1 LVTVL
6 RMLRFLRPFWT
17 TVLASVLL
25 GVATIASGVGLLGTS
40 AYLISRAALQPSI
53 AVLQVSIV
61 GVRFFWLSRGIF
73 RYVERLVSHSANFK
87 LLAQLRTWFFKSVE
101 PLAPAGLT
109 YLSSGDLLARSI
121 ADIDTLEDFFVR
133 LVSPPL
139 VALVT
144 TLCASLFVDQF
155 DPRFGLI
162 LMLGLL
168 ASSFGIPV
176 LSSALQ
182 RKSRNRLVQSRS
194 DLHTAITDNILGI
207 TDVLVYG
214 DAEEVRRRIKR
225 LRNTYQDNQRKL
237 AWREALADAANL
249 LFSNLTMWLILLVA
263 IPLVSIGQLDGV
275 LLAVLAMIALTSF
288 EAAQPMGLVAQ
299 NLENSASA
307 AQRLFEIA
315 DARPEIAT
323 EALASLN
330 STHPTI
336 EIKQLSFGYDSTQ
349 PGILDQVS
357 ISLTPGKKIAIV
369 GPSGSGKTTLLNL
382 LLRFWN
388 YREGII
394 EIDGVDLHEVD
405 AGAVRD
411 QFSVLSQNAFLMSGT
426 IRQNL
431 LLSMPE
437 ASEDSLMAAIDLAQ
451 MTDWL
456 KTLPDGL
463 DTWIGENGVQ
473 ISGGEH
479 QRLAIARLALRDRP
493 IWILDEPSSHLD
505 AITEQKIIERIL
517 DACKDRTLIWV
528 THRLTGLE
536 KMDEILVLSSGH
548 IVENGK
554 HQQLLQQEGLYA
566 RMWHIQNREI
576 FDDLGTF
583 SLSSTS

>member
-1 LVTVL
+1 MVTIL
-6 RMLRFLRPFWT
+6 RMLRFLRPFRT
-17 TVLASVLL
+17 TVLASVAL
-25 GVATIASGVGLLGTS
+25 GVATIASGIGLLGTS

-61 GVRFFWLSRGIF
+61 GVRFFGLSRGIF

-139 VALVT
+139 VALIT
-144 TLCASLFVDQF
+144 SLCASLFVGQF

-168 ASSFGIPV
+168 SSSFGIPL
-176 LSSALQ
+176 LSNRLQ
-182 RKSRNRLVQSRS
+182 RNSRNQLVQSRS
-194 DLHTAITDNILGI
+194 DLHAAITDSILGI
-207 TDVLVYG
+207 ADLLVYG
-214 DAEEVRRRIKR
+214 NADEIHKRIKN
-225 LRNTYQDNQRKL
+225 LRSSYQADQRKL
-237 AWREALADAANL
+237 AWREALSDAANL
-249 LFSNLTMWLILLVA
+249 LLSNLTMWLVLLIA
-263 IPLVSIGQLDGV
+263 IPLVSTGQLDGV
-275 LLAVLAMIALTSF
+275 LLAVLALIALTSF

-307 AQRLFEIA
+307 ARRLFEIA
-315 DARPEIAT
+315 NARPEIAGQAMT
-323 EALASLN
+323 PITSI
-330 STHPTI
+330 HPTI
-336 EIKQLSFGYDSTQ
+336 EIKELSFGYDSTQ

-357 ISLTPGKKIAIV
+357 ISLTPGKKLAIV

-394 EIDGVDLHEVD
+394 EVDGVDLHDLD
-405 AGAVRD
+405 AEGVRD
-411 QFSVLSQNAFLMSGT
+411 YFSVLSQNAFLMSGT

-431 LLSMPE
+431 LLSMPD
-437 ASEDSLMAAIDLAQ
+437 ASEAQLLAAIDLAQ
-451 MTDWL
+451 MADWL

-473 ISGGEH
+473 ISGGER
-479 QRLAIARLALRDRP
+479 QRLAIARLALREQP
-493 IWILDEPSSHLD
+493 IWILDEPSSNLD
-505 AITEQKIIERIL
+505 AITEQRIIQRIMN
-517 DACKDRTLIWV
+517 ACNERTLVWI

-536 KMDEILVLSSGH
+536 NMDEILVLSSGR
-548 IVENGK
+548 IVEHGK
-554 HQQLLQQEGLYA
+554 HAQLLQQKGLYA
-566 RMWHIQNREI
+566 RMWHIQNQEI
-576 FDDLGTF
+576 FDNLGTF
-583 SLSSTS
+583 SISSTS